1 MKSWT
6 ARLPPGAITPIL
18 HTQRSYSAS
27 SATRSNKRIEAMK
40 AIVIRAYG
48 GPEVM
53 KLGDVELPAPG
64 AGEALVDVAV
74 FCVNFMDTGTRR
86 GFTQAIGT
94 LPRTAGGERAGTVG
108 AVGDVGTN
116 L

>member
-40 AIVIRAYG
+40 VIVIRAYG

-53 KLGDVELPAPG
+53 KLDDVELPAPG
-64 AGEALVDVAV
+64 TGEALVDVAV
-74 FCVNFMDTGTRR
+74 SGVNFTDTGTRR
-86 GFTQAIGT
+86 GYTKALHT
-94 LPRTAGGERAGTVG
+94 LPMTPGPAPWSPL
-108 AVGDVGTN
+108 AVASLT
-116 L
+116 

>member
-40 AIVIRAYG
+40 VIVIRAYG

-53 KLGDVELPAPG
+53 KLDDVELPAPG
-64 AGEALVDVAV
+64 TGEALVDVAV
-74 FCVNFMDTGTRR
+74 SGVKFMDTRTRR
-86 GFTQAIGT
+86 GSNTATRSIAMQA
-94 LPRTAGGERAGTVG
+94 
-108 AVGDVGTN
+108 
-116 L
+116 